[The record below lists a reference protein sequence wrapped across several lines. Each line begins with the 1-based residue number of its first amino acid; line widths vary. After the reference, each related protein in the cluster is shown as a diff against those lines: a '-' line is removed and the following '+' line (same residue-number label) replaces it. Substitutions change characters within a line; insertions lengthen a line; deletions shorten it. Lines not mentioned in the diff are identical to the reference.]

1 MCTDNPFSINHN
13 QGTFQSPGT
22 ITKSRCLVRRP
33 SLAHL
38 LLCFFFLTNL
48 AEYLSLVLD
57 WAPAPAPASCALYL
71 FTSQFTATLHSTTV
85 LLLGT
90 VLKLRY
96 NQVNSNMGASFCAQ

>member
-1 MCTDNPFSINHN
+1 M
-13 QGTFQSPGT
+13 
-22 ITKSRCLVRRP
+22 ITKSRCLDRRP
-33 SLAHL
+33 SLPHV

-57 WAPAPAPASCALYL
+57 WSPAPAPAPASCALYL
-71 FTSQFTATLHSTTV
+71 FTSQLTATLHSATV

-96 NQVNSNMGASFCAQ
+96 YQLNNKGASICAQ